1 MGTVGRHNMRFVAR
15 NNERGWDKMGI
26 ATSIVVFAIGAILR
40 FATTVHTT
48 NWNIHTIGVILM
60 IVGAVGFVVSLLFWS
75 SWGGFSGSS
84 RRRRRIYREADGSI
98 VQEDRT
104 STF

>member
-1 MGTVGRHNMRFVAR
+1 
-15 NNERGWDKMGI
+15 MGI
-26 ATSIVVFAIGAILR
+26 ATSIVVFAVGAILP

-60 IVGAVGFVVSLLFWS
+60 IVGAVGFVVSLIFWAT
-75 SWGGFSGSS
+75 WGGFGGSG
-84 RRRRRIYREADGSI
+84 RRRITYREADGTI

-104 STF
+104 SRF